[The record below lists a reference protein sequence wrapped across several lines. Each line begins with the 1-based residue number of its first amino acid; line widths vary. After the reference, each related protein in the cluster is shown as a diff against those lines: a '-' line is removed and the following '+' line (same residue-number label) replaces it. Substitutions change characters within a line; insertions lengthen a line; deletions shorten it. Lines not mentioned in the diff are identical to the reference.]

1 MGLSELILIYAM
13 NHAMW
18 SIDDNGK
25 PQICMTV
32 PTESEDGKPE
42 TFKGCTS
49 VPDEILQKWLQ
60 DSYLKV

>member
-13 NHAMW
+13 NHAIW
-18 SIDDNGK
+18 SMDENGV

-32 PTESEDGKPE
+32 PAESEDGKAE

-49 VPDEILQKWLQ
+49 VPDEILYKWLE
-60 DSYLKV
+60 DTTVKV

>member
-18 SIDDNGK
+18 SIDEDGV
-25 PQICMTV
+25 PQICMEV
-32 PTESEDGKPE
+32 PTESEAGKAE
-42 TFKGCTS
+42 KFQGCTS

-60 DSYLKV
+60 DSYLRV

>member
-18 SIDDNGK
+18 SIDEDGV
-25 PQICMTV
+25 PQICMEV
-32 PTESEDGKPE
+32 PTESKDGKAE
-42 TFKGCTS
+42 KFQGCTS

>member
-18 SIDDNGK
+18 SIDEDGV
-25 PQICMTV
+25 PQICMEV
-32 PTESEDGKPE
+32 PTESEAGKAE
-42 TFKGCTS
+42 KFQGCTS

-60 DSYLKV
+60 DKYLRV

>member
-32 PTESEDGKPE
+32 PTESEDGKAE

>member
-1 MGLSELILIYAM
+1 M

-18 SIDDNGK
+18 SIDEDGV
-25 PQICMTV
+25 PQICMEV
-32 PTESEDGKPE
+32 PTESKDGKAE
-42 TFKGCTS
+42 KFQGCTS